1 MLVAT
6 ALTACGEVAQL
17 PISAGVGAHPQLP
30 LPTST
35 LIPTVNIAQAVY
47 QWKAGGSAGDDR
59 KRLCQRTRYYAL
71 GSHTV
76 SPGLVFSKS
85 VAWPAP
91 FDNGVFIGQ
100 HGSCE
105 RGPAGSGDRK
115 DGP

>member
-1 MLVAT
+1 MWRGGAATDLGGCRRSSPTAVAH
-6 ALTACGEVAQL
+6 LDLDSHGEYR
-17 PISAGVGAHPQLP
+17 AGRGLA
-30 LPTST
+30 
-35 LIPTVNIAQAVY
+35 Y

-71 GSHTV
+71 GSHTA